1 MWNLH
6 QLATTYHSRPSEI
19 IGVGETWAA
28 YQLDMAVLR
37 FAQYVDE
44 QLEKKRSLRSIL
56 EPAPDG
62 APRID
67 VSKLGP
73 IQKVTFNPDGTW

>member
-1 MWNLH
+1 VWNLH
-6 QLATTYHSRPSEI
+6 QLAITYHSRPSEI
-19 IGVGETWAA
+19 VGLEETWAA
-28 YQLDMAVLR
+28 WQLDICVLR

-44 QLEKKRSLRSIL
+44 QLDKKRSLRSIL

-62 APRID
+62 APKVN

-73 IQKVTFNPDGTW
+73 IQKVKFNDDGTW

>member
-19 IGVGETWAA
+19 IGIGETWAA

-44 QLEKKRSLRSIL
+44 QLEKKHSLRSIL

-67 VSKLGP
+67 VSQLGP
-73 IQKVTFNPDGTW
+73 IQKMSIPDSGIW